1 MHRVVLAV
9 LAILIVSIMP
19 AISAVNA
26 NVSQENNIH
35 VDMST
40 NKGNYLNFE
49 SIIVTY
55 HVYSENGRVVSGGN
69 GTWFFRYSSNGT
81 VVANGTLEDSHGYF
95 KINLGRYNISTGS
108 DTSFSIS
115 IIYSYNGEVAR
126 STSYVYVIGV
136 DYFQF
141 SVKAVPFSGGYY
153 PGNYVGLEIF
163 APVGGLHV
171 DFIHVST
178 PHYLW
183 WNITNLNLNYEGFG
197 RFNFK
202 IPESWKP
209 GTTVNVTVQIAGV
222 KENTSFNVTKN
233 YDIYLIVSHREE
245 YILSGESIGI
255 GVINTN
261 SIRDAYFHFQILT
274 KDGSRVLYERYTFNN
289 VTVFTVPSNY
299 SGYLFVICD
308 VFNNTGKIA
317 TLEKVE
323 KVVYANL
330 NVYFDRESYHSG
342 DTFNVYVNMTSYVM
356 KSPEFQYS
364 VYGIYNDGSSNF
376 LYRIITKNRS
386 ISVHVPDIAPV
397 KYVVKVIAISGAF
410 TIQTSSSIDFSNYV
424 KIDANVISR
433 SPYTTGAFTPG
444 ESIEVAYSVS
454 GSFKYGVLYYGFS
467 DSFYTNPGKMVIHG
481 DKKGVFTVS
490 IPQDANSGIYTFH
503 IKLVYNDGVVEKNV
517 MLFVDSSP
525 PWSQYLIFTFPAGD
539 FLTIMIVLSSAI
551 FVMVY
556 VKYSPEKP
564 KRTKDKKIEN
574 TKGKESN

>member
-1 MHRVVLAV
+1 MHRAV
-9 LAILIVSIMP
+9 LAILAIILVSILP
-19 AISAVNA
+19 AISAANA
-26 NVSQENNIH
+26 NASQENKIH

-40 NKGNYLNFE
+40 NKGTYLNFE

-81 VVANGTLEDSHGYF
+81 VVANGTLDDSHGYF
-95 KINLGRYNISTGS
+95 KINLKNYNISAGS
-108 DTSFSIS
+108 GTSFSIS
-115 IIYSYNGEVAR
+115 IIYNYNGNAAR
-126 STSYVYVIGV
+126 TTSYVYVIGV
-136 DYFQF
+136 NYFQF
-141 SVKAVPFSGGYY
+141 SVKVVPFPGGYY
-153 PGNYVGLEIF
+153 PGNYVGVEIF

-171 DFIHVST
+171 DYIHVST

-183 WNITNLNLNYEGFG
+183 WNVTNLNLNYEGFG

-202 IPESWKP
+202 IPESWAPK
-209 GTTVNVTVQIAGV
+209 TTVNVTVQIAGV
-222 KENTSFNVTKN
+222 KEGTSFNVTMN
-233 YDIYLIVSHREE
+233 YDIYMVVHHREE
-245 YILSGESIGI
+245 HILSGETIGI
-255 GVINTN
+255 GIINTN
-261 SIRDAYFHFQILT
+261 SIRGSYFHFQILT
-274 KDGSRVLYERYTFNN
+274 KDGDRVLYERYTFDN

-299 SGYLFVICD
+299 SGYLFVVCD

-323 KVVYANL
+323 KVDYANL

-356 KSPEFQYS
+356 KNPEFQYS
-364 VYGIYNDGSSNF
+364 VYGIYKDGNSNL

-410 TIQTSSSIDFSNYV
+410 TVQSSSSIDFSNYI

-433 SPYTTGAFTPG
+433 SPYATGAFTPG
-444 ESIEVAYSVS
+444 ENIEVAYQIS
-454 GSFKYGVLYYGFS
+454 GSFKYGVLYYGLGN
-467 DSFYTNPGKMVIHG
+467 SFYTNPGKMVIHG
-481 DKKGVFTVS
+481 DKNGVFTVS

-503 IKLVYNDGVVEKNV
+503 IKLIYNGGEVEKDV

-525 PWSQYLIFTFPAGD
+525 PWSQYLIFTVPAGD
-539 FLTIMIVLSSAI
+539 FLTIMVVLSSAI
-551 FVMVY
+551 FVVIY
-556 VKYSPEKP
+556 VKYSPEKH
-564 KRTKDKKIEN
+564 KGTKDKRVEN
-574 TKGKESN
+574 DKEQKSK